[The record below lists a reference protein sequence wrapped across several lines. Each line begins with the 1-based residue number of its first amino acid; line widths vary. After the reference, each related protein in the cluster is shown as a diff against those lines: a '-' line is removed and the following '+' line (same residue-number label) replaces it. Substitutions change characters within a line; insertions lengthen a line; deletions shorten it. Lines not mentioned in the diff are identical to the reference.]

1 MVSIP
6 EVRYVC
12 KERKQIGENNDEKNL
27 PYAVQF
33 FIFSTNIFKNDSY
46 PLGGG
51 GAVLNKN
58 MHLWVSLY
66 TPIHFL
72 RTLPLIKIPTLI
84 SGVKW
89 SLEIVKFFFMK
100 SSVT

>member
-12 KERKQIGENNDEKNL
+12 QERKQIGENNDEKNL

-46 PLGGG
+46 PLGEGG
-51 GAVLNKN
+51 G
-58 MHLWVSLY
+58 
-66 TPIHFL
+66 T
-72 RTLPLIKIPTLI
+72 
-84 SGVKW
+84 
-89 SLEIVKFFFMK
+89 
-100 SSVT
+100 